1 MIQESIVILLSLLL
15 IVPISWAINNPLIE
29 LSSREELAKIA
40 GYGEEKLSTV
50 FLHGT
55 LLCGHTPYPV
65 PGASVAVFCGTSGP
79 GRVRKSSW
87 AKNVTNESGEFIIDV
102 PSHLHANIHDPNLCH
117 IQILH
122 LPKDYSH
129 CHHHSFTKRK
139 TFTLTS
145 SNIGVRVYTTPTIYL
160 TPKASSRV

>member
-79 GRVRKSSW
+79 GRVRRSSW
-87 AKNVTNESGEFIIDV
+87 AKNITNESGEFIIDV

-122 LPKDYSH
+122 LPKDYSL
-129 CHHHSFTKRK
+129 CHRHSFTKRK

-160 TPKASSRV
+160 TSKASS